1 MKKKLAVVL
10 AALMSTALVACSKE
24 KAEEQKDKF
33 SKNLEKEIEE
43 IADGVSKYIDD
54 ETDLGDIT
62 KGLTDG
68 SSDVT
73 EAPSSSEETP
83 VTVDNG
89 NYDPDVTFKISDL
102 DGNEITE
109 NVFVGHKVT
118 MINFWEPWCGPCVGE
133 LPELEKL
140 YETYK
145 DQGFQIIGVFSSSDQ
160 LDEVKQV
167 ITDAGITY
175 PIANYDSAFDR
186 FQTGYVPTTI
196 FVDENGKLYPV
207 SNGYG
212 DNVIVG
218 SASYEDWEKT
228 LLELMK

>member
-1 MKKKLAVVL
+1 MKKKLAIVL

-24 KAEEQKDKF
+24 KVEEQKDKI

-43 IADGVSKYIDD
+43 VADGVSKYIDE

-62 KGLTDG
+62 KGLTDE

-73 EAPSSSEETP
+73 EAPSSEETP

-89 NYDPDVTFKISDL
+89 NFDPDVTFKITDL
-102 DGNEITE
+102 NGNEITE

-118 MINFWEPWCGPCVGE
+118 MINFWEPWCGPCVAE
-133 LPELEKL
+133 MPELEKL

-160 LDEVKQV
+160 MDEVNQV
-167 ITDAGITY
+167 ISDAGITY

-196 FVDENGKLYPV
+196 FVDGNGKLYPV

-218 SASYEDWEKT
+218 SASYEQWEQT
-228 LLELMK
+228 LQELMK

>member
-1 MKKKLAVVL
+1 MDE
-10 AALMSTALVACSKE
+10 AAARKRINFSESS
-24 KAEEQKDKF
+24 DK
-33 SKNLEKEIEE
+33 KNLEKEIEK
-43 IADGVSKYIDD
+43 IGDGISEYIDD

-62 KGLTDG
+62 KGLTDE

-73 EAPSSSEETP
+73 EAPSSSDETP

-89 NYDPDVTFKISDL
+89 NFDPDLTFKTTDL
-102 DGNEITE
+102 NGNEITE

-118 MINFWEPWCGPCVGE
+118 MINFWEPWCGPCVAE
-133 LPELEKL
+133 MPELEKL

-145 DQGFQIIGVFSSSDQ
+145 DQGFQIIGVFSASDQ
-160 LDEVKQV
+160 MDEVNQV
-167 ITDAGITY
+167 ISDAGITY
-175 PIANYDSAFDR
+175 PIANYVSEFDR

-196 FVDENGKLYPV
+196 FVDANGKLYPV

-218 SASYEDWEKT
+218 SASYEQWEQT
-228 LLELMK
+228 LQELMK

>member
-73 EAPSSSEETP
+73 EAPSSSEETQLHFRL
-83 VTVDNG
+83 DN
-89 NYDPDVTFKISDL
+89 
-102 DGNEITE
+102 
-109 NVFVGHKVT
+109 
-118 MINFWEPWCGPCVGE
+118 W
-133 LPELEKL
+133 
-140 YETYK
+140 
-145 DQGFQIIGVFSSSDQ
+145 Q
-160 LDEVKQV
+160 VK
-167 ITDAGITY
+167 
-175 PIANYDSAFDR
+175 F
-186 FQTGYVPTTI
+186 
-196 FVDENGKLYPV
+196 
-207 SNGYG
+207 
-212 DNVIVG
+212 
-218 SASYEDWEKT
+218 
-228 LLELMK
+228 